1 MTKDGRET
9 IPQPRLQRILPHV
22 ITRPEDQHT
31 TDPQML
37 LVRQELQ
44 RVRRDPVG
52 EMIYHREWARYFSQ
66 LRQKL
71 RVDIQRIPRPPLSQ
85 PPQNQP
91 TTRKVHN
98 NKKLLRVIKLLK
110 ARTPAVS
117 QEQRLA
123 RHHESTSDSKGANP
137 PPTSPAQPVA
147 MEVDDPTPMSVEPEE
162 PESSSQLTVIGS
174 I

>member
-22 ITRPEDQHT
+22 ITPREDQHT

-85 PPQNQP
+85 P
-91 TTRKVHN
+91 RKSANHQEGAQQQ
-98 NKKLLRVIKLLK
+98 KIAESDKTAEGQDTSGKSGT
-110 ARTPAVS
+110 AAS
-117 QEQRLA
+117 Q
-123 RHHESTSDSKGANP
+123 TSRIHLG
-137 PPTSPAQPVA
+137 
-147 MEVDDPTPMSVEPEE
+147 
-162 PESSSQLTVIGS
+162 L
-174 I
+174 